1 MPAEAVHLSAL
12 ADSITRACA
21 DVRLAT
27 GAGDDEELRELA
39 RLGAV
44 LIDLAYF
51 DRFAFGVLRY
61 LLGRPLATS
70 PVGDRL
76 HREGPVR
83 LGKLLLR
90 RATAL
95 RAVAATRR
103 DGERLLSL
111 ALGWFSHVAVDSR
124 LHPLVNRL
132 AAERA
137 TRLADNPA
145 RQHNEVEKFHSILF
159 HEERFGFDFM
169 GDSRL
174 IEYIKVDARP
184 IRDGGPLDRA
194 YRDAI
199 AAVHGT
205 RLDDATLLRWTRGY
219 AQYAALLG
227 GWFGTRIMPAEVK
240 EKVRGEV
247 YEAPWGRFRDHYA
260 DAVERSTRYLEAALE
275 WCDRADEAVFDRCI
289 PDGSLDDPPY
299 AVDSERGLGL

>member
-12 ADSITRACA
+12 EDSLARAGS
-21 DVRLAT
+21 RL
-27 GAGDDEELRELA
+27 GAAAAGDEELRALA

-51 DRFAFGVLRY
+51 DHFAVGVLRY
-61 LLGRPLATS
+61 LIGQPLATS

-83 LGKLLLR
+83 LGKLLLLH
-90 RATAL
+90 AAAL
-95 RAVAATRR
+95 GARAATRR
-103 DGERLLSL
+103 DGERLRAL

-137 TRLADNPA
+137 ARLQDSPA

-169 GDSRL
+169 GDPRL
-174 IEYIKVDARP
+174 IEHIQVDTRP
-184 IRDGGPLDRA
+184 LCDGGPIDRA

-199 AAVHGT
+199 TAVHGD
-205 RLDDATLLRWTRGY
+205 RPDDAALRRWTRGY
-219 AQYAALLG
+219 AQYTSLLG
-227 GWFGTRIMPAEVK
+227 GWFGARIMPADVK
-240 EKVRGEV
+240 AQVRGEV
-247 YEAPWGRFRDHYA
+247 YDAPRGRFVDHYA
-260 DAVERSTRYLEAALE
+260 DAVARSTRHLEAALALCE
-275 WCDRADEAVFDRCI
+275 GDDEAAFDREV

-299 AVDSERGLGL
+299 AVDSERGL